1 MSASNEGATGFGPR
15 GKPPE
20 KAALE
25 ALYRRYNS
33 RQWVHPDPLE
43 FLYRYEDPAD
53 REIAG
58 FIASSL
64 AYGRV
69 AQILASVARVLD
81 PIGGSPARFLDET
94 SPEKLASMF
103 GTFVHRFT
111 TGSELVS
118 MLAGLKGVRRQFGS
132 LERCFLEGHS
142 PEDDTVIPA
151 LGFLLSRV
159 GVTGDSGCNS
169 LLPLPERGSACKRH
183 HLFLRWMVRKDG
195 VDPGGWDSVSPS
207 QLVVPLDTH
216 MYRIGLSWGFTERKS
231 AGGAAALDLTM
242 AFRKIA
248 PEDPVR
254 YDFALTRLGIR
265 KDPDV
270 ENFICGR

>member
-1 MSASNEGATGFGPR
+1 MRESYEGAPGSGFR

-20 KAALE
+20 KAVLE
-25 ALYRRYNS
+25 TLYRRYNS
-33 RQWVHPDPLE
+33 REWVHPDPLE
-43 FLYRYEDPAD
+43 FLYRYQNPAD

-81 PIGGSPARFLDET
+81 PMGGNPARFLDET
-94 SPEKLASMF
+94 SEEQLISLF
-103 GTFVHRFT
+103 GGFVHRFT
-111 TGSELVS
+111 TGSELAA
-118 MLAGLKGVRRQFGS
+118 MLAGLKRVRRRFGS
-132 LERCFLEGHS
+132 LQECFLQGHS

-151 LGFLLSRV
+151 LGFLLRQV
-159 GVTGDSGCNS
+159 GVTGDSRCNS

-195 VDPGGWDSVSPS
+195 VDPGGWDSVNPA
-207 QLVVPLDTH
+207 QLVIPLDTH
-216 MYRIGLSWGFTERKS
+216 MYRIGLSWGFTERRS
-231 AGGAAALDLTM
+231 AGGSAALDLTM

-248 PEDPVR
+248 PDDPVR